1 MKGLYIR
8 VFVFRNSCRQQD
20 NSAEPMTLPCSNRGN
35 MSGKS
40 SHVFRELALSRTG
53 RVAKDC
59 ADDIGGEGD
68 ETIKD
73 IVHTRVVCCNLR

>member
-1 MKGLYIR
+1 
-8 VFVFRNSCRQQD
+8 
-20 NSAEPMTLPCSNRGN
+20 